1 MAGESFTP
9 LLLEFNLF
17 LIFVYI
23 FKVSSTCGCMDGNI
37 GLSVRQIQTIDCK

>member
-9 LLLEFNLF
+9 LL
-17 LIFVYI
+17 IFVYI
-23 FKVSSTCGCMDGNI
+23 FKVNSRCGCMDGNI